1 MSLQTQN
8 LGQQQSFGMTSD
20 KTFMGRR
27 NIMKP
32 KNASAVIETMAYKL
46 FKPDCL
52 GTGHRNI
59 CHEEKPSCFYSHVD
73 HMSCSNEDVLIGG
86 MCIKH
91 NQEMEQRSYVGVQ
104 RFGETVLE
112 CVAVRQSEYTPRG
125 FLFST
130 LNPMSS
136 SEVKSIISVLTTQ
149 GISSINN
156 VSQFI
161 STLSSDVDECHATD
175 KASVE
180 IFCIKLAS
188 IYQKILN
195 KLPQNVL
202 DADICL
208 ELSSEQEMALKKN
221 KWWAD
226 LSTDNLISKPST
238 RLYVI
243 KLKHFLII
251 DQVILLGYHMQV
263 ENAIGS
269 IPNVV
274 PSYQRII
281 HGSGY
286 GIYNSLDVI
295 TKQVNKQ
302 YCEYE
307 PQLQAALIKS
317 KLPINTN
324 LDKLILAAT
333 IQYGHT
339 PALLVAERSFKYDNV
354 DNKFQTDFRT
364 PY

>member
-1 MSLQTQN
+1 MATQGQNNLQTQGTLN
-8 LGQQQSFGMTSD
+8 PSNTTLNNRGNQ
-20 KTFMGRR
+20 
-27 NIMKP
+27 IKP
-32 KNASAVIETMAYKL
+32 KNPGGVVETMAYKL
-46 FKPDCL
+46 FKSDCL

-73 HMSCSNEDVLIGG
+73 HTSCSNEDVLIGG

-104 RFGETVLE
+104 RFGETILE
-112 CVAVRQSEYTPRG
+112 CVPVRQSEYTPRG

-136 SEVKSIISVLTTQ
+136 NEVKAVISVLTTQ

-156 VSQFI
+156 VAQFI
-161 STLSSDVDECHATD
+161 STLSSDVNECHAAD

-188 IYQKILN
+188 IYQKYLN

-208 ELSSEQEMALKKN
+208 EISADQELALKKN
-221 KWWAD
+221 KWWVD
-226 LSTDNLISKPST
+226 LNASNLIAKPSE

-243 KLKHFLII
+243 KLKNFLII

-263 ENAIGS
+263 ENSIGS
-269 IPNVV
+269 LPNVI

-286 GIYNSLDVI
+286 GIYNALDVI

-307 PQLQAALIKS
+307 PMIQSALIKS

-333 IQYGHT
+333 VGYGHP
-339 PALLVAERSFKYDNV
+339 PALLVVERSFKYDSV